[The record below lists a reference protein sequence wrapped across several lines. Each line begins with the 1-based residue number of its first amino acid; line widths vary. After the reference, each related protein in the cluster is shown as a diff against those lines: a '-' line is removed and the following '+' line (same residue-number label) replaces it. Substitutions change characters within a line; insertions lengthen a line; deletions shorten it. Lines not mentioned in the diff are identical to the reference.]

1 MFIEVLRS
9 GRAVHRRRLEGRSR
23 KIEGFHEP
31 AWEAVERRQ
40 EEFAPWADDRLL
52 LDSVID
58 MPQNIAT
65 ALEYLAA
72 ES

>member
-1 MFIEVLRS
+1 M
-9 GRAVHRRRLEGRSR
+9 HRRRLEGRSR
-23 KIEGFHEP
+23 EIEGFHEP
-31 AWEAVERRQ
+31 TWEAVERRR
-40 EEFAPWADDRLL
+40 EEFAPWADDRLV

-58 MPQNIAT
+58 MSQNIAT